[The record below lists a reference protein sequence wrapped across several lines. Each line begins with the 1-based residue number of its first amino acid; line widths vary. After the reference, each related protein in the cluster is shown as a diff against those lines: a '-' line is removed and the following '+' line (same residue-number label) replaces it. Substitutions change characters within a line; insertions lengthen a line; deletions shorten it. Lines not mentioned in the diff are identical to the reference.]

1 MKGISYSYNGYESI
15 VIKFIKESVEYT
27 LDTEQLIFLLNENK
41 PFSFRGENVDYPYY
55 IYNKHKIDL
64 LELLYK
70 SRGLNVTFKD
80 DDKTNLKT
88 SNVMLTHEQHDY
100 ILSKYPAA
108 VFVYSY
114 VSLMGK
120 DSMLNKNP
128 IWKIGETDY
137 IMLCEPESSVFLDE
151 YSFSIVK
158 KHYTTFFKCT
168 NGYIAGRINGKQ
180 LYLHQIIMDCYGNGK
195 GTSTKSVDHIDR
207 DPLNNRYDN
216 LRIVDAD
223 TQRKNSKGIMKGT
236 KRARKKTA
244 RKLPE
249 GLTQNMMEKYVV
261 YYRECYNKEKQLFRE
276 FFKVEKHP
284 KLEKIWCSSKSNKIP
299 LKEKLEKANKIVT
312 DLNEL
317 NTPESIKDNQE

>member
-1 MKGISYSYNGYESI
+1 MKGISYSYKGRESI
-15 VIKFIKESVEYT
+15 TIMFIKENIKYT

-41 PFSFRGENVDYPYY
+41 LLSFHEEHIDYPYY
-55 IYNKHKIDL
+55 VYNKKKIDL

-70 SRGLNVTFKD
+70 SRGLCVTFKD

-88 SNVMLTHEQHDY
+88 SNVVLTHEKHDY
-100 ILSKYPAA
+100 ILSKYPTA

-114 VSLMGK
+114 VSLRGK
-120 DSMLNKNP
+120 DSMINKNP
-128 IWKIGETDY
+128 IWKIGESDY
-137 IMLCEPESSVFLDE
+137 IMLCEPDSFIFLNE
-151 YSFSIVK
+151 LSFSIVK
-158 KHYTTFFKCT
+158 KHNTTFFKCT
-168 NGYIAGRINGKQ
+168 NGYIAGRIDGKQ

-236 KRARKKTA
+236 KRARKKSA
-244 RKLPE
+244 KQLPK
-249 GLTQNMMEKYVV
+249 GITQDMMEKYVV

-276 FFKVEKHP
+276 FFKVEKHQ

-299 LKEKLEKANKIVT
+299 LIDKLESANKIVR
-312 DLNEL
+312 DLNSTQL
-317 NTPESIKDNQE
+317 VK